1 MSLPYP
7 HEIETQ
13 ELRPHRQRGSIALDM
28 RTKVEDLV
36 DTEDRDLVIAGCAL
50 QTRNR
55 RQAEELRRSFRRAIA
70 RRFTLRRP
78 NATES
83 TWRKFV
89 RTLQGMLSSKTKV
102 QTNTLPQILSLI
114 DAV

>member
-7 HEIETQ
+7 HEIETKD
-13 ELRPHRQRGSIALDM
+13 LGPHRHRGPVALDM

-36 DTEDRDLVIAGCAL
+36 NTEDRDLVIAGCAL
-50 QTRNR
+50 QTPNR
-55 RQAEELRRSFRRAIA
+55 RQAHELRRSFRRAIK

-89 RTLQGMLSSKTKV
+89 RTLQEMLSSKTKV

-114 DAV
+114 DAI